1 MEKEI
6 GFDVC
11 KRCGIKSMA
20 AKMLNDNELEQLSN
34 SCAEV
39 DFKKGDVIIQQGA
52 LSSNVIY
59 VKTGLVKFHLN
70 GPIKE
75 QIIRI
80 DKAPIFI
87 GLPISFNNKINYYSA
102 TALEPTS
109 VCFID
114 INTFKQFMHQN
125 GDFAFQII
133 IDLCKN
139 EYSSMNKCIN
149 RTQKNINGRIAD
161 ALMHFHNIYDKKEFI
176 LPLSRQE
183 LGNFTDTSRENVSR
197 ILTELHHDQII
208 KVSNKRIKI
217 LNEEMLMLISKNG

>member
-1 MEKEI
+1 MEKEL
-6 GFDVC
+6 GFEVC

-20 AKMLNDNELEQLSN
+20 ARMLNDNELEQLSD

-39 DFKKGDVIIQQGA
+39 DFKKGDIIIKQGA

-80 DKAPIFI
+80 DRAPIFI
-87 GLPISFNNKINYYSA
+87 GLPMTFNDKINYYSA
-102 TALEPTS
+102 TALEPTR

-114 INTFKQFMHQN
+114 INIFKRFVLQN

-133 IDLCKN
+133 VDLCKN
-139 EYSSMNKCIN
+139 EYSSINKCVG

-161 ALMHFHNIYDKKEFI
+161 ALLHFNNIYDKKEFV

-183 LGNFTDTSRENVSR
+183 LGNYTDTSRENVSR
-197 ILTELHHDQII
+197 ILTELHHDKII

-217 LNEEMLMLISKNG
+217 LNEEMLILIGKNG

>member
-1 MEKEI
+1 MD
-6 GFDVC
+6 FDVC

-20 AKMLNDNELEQLSN
+20 AKMLNDNELKQLSD

-39 DFKKGDVIIQQGA
+39 DFKKGDIIIKQGA

-59 VKTGLVKFHLN
+59 VKTGLVKIHLN

-87 GLPISFNNKINYYSA
+87 GLPITFNDKINYYSA
-102 TALEPTS
+102 TAIEPTR

-114 INTFKQFMHQN
+114 ISIFKHFMHQN
-125 GDFAFQII
+125 GDFAYQII
-133 IDLCKN
+133 VDLSKN
-139 EYSSMNKCIN
+139 EYSSMNKCIS

-161 ALMHFHNIYDKKEFI
+161 ALLHFNDIYKRKEFI

-183 LGNFTDTSRENVSR
+183 LGNYTDTSRENVSR
-197 ILTELHHDQII
+197 ILTELHHDKII

-217 LNEEMLMLISKNG
+217 LDKEMLLLISRNG